1 MQAFKFCAASWI
13 SQVLLN
19 LLSHALS
26 SALNP
31 AVQREL
37 SSPRGIWRPLKDP
50 LMLYPLLGAP
60 LVQAIV
66 LHQLHAALRLP
77 SVAGDVRSACALAAM
92 LWAAGPL
99 HGMLINYT
107 SLRVSANVTAHF
119 TLTTLACA
127 LVNGLLLAQFSS

>member
-1 MQAFKFCAASWI
+1 MLAFCAASWTA
-13 SQVLLN
+13 QVALS

-37 SSPRGIWRPLKDP
+37 TSPRGIWRPQKEP

-60 LVQAIV
+60 LVHAV
-66 LHQLHAALRLP
+66 ALHQLHAALRLP
-77 SVAGDVRSACALAAM
+77 SVAGDARSACALAAM

-99 HGMLINYT
+99 HGMLINYA
-107 SLRVSANVTAHF
+107 SLKVSANVTGHF
-119 TLTTLACA
+119 ALTTLACA
-127 LVNGLLLAQFSS
+127 LVNGLLLAQFAS